1 MSTRLAPPTS
11 SSCLAYSG
19 HLSVF
24 KWRCTMSRTLR
35 GPHELERNPRSA
47 RSAPLCN
54 MKNLKVRPVEGG
66 HKIKSELK
74 ALSVHNGG
82 PLLVI
87 LTLRDPHLLEGR
99 QGRQNGSANP
109 NAVLPLGWCDYLN
122 PHGGRGQS
130 TELFGHPFTDSRHH
144 RRATGKHHVGI
155 ELLANVD
162 ITLHDGL
169 EGGIMNAHRFLS
181 HQTRL
186 EQNLGATEALRV
198 EGDDVAIRQFVGLG
212 TFVACCCS
220 LHLSVKVQG
229 NVAKFLLAQLLTG
242 TKICKRKRDVGVSE
256 NPDK

>member
-1 MSTRLAPPTS
+1 MVGPCSSYSLFEIHICWKVDKDDKMDPPIQT
-11 SSCLAYSG
+11 LYFLSG
-19 HLSVF
+19 GAI
-24 KWRCTMSRTLR
+24 TLI
-35 GPHELERNPRSA
+35 LT
-47 RSAPLCN
+47 
-54 MKNLKVRPVEGG
+54 VEGAR
-66 HKIKSELK
+66 
-74 ALSVHNGG
+74 ALSS
-82 PLLVI
+82 LVI
-87 LTLRDPHLLEGR
+87 R
-99 QGRQNGSANP
+99 
-109 NAVLPLGWCDYLN
+109 
-122 PHGGRGQS
+122 
-130 TELFGHPFTDSRHH
+130 FTDSRHH

-256 NPDK
+256 KSRQVDRR